1 LFSIPVRSAKVAS
14 LLLGLLAAA
23 ACSGSDDSA
32 VASIPETPA
41 VSIESSTPSTQP
53 SDPLVQGEEPQGFS
67 TVTARITKPDGE
79 VCEVCLWLADSADER
94 GRGLMGV
101 TDLGEPTGMAFL
113 FEEAVN
119 GNFFMFQTPTPLSI
133 AWFAE
138 DGSMVGVADMAPCLD
153 ANSVDCPRYSPDAAY
168 QLVVEVFEGD
178 LPGLG
183 LEPGAS
189 VELLLGTESETC
201 VLAG

>member
-1 LFSIPVRSAKVAS
+1 MIWKSATAA
-14 LLLGLLAAA
+14 LLLVGLLSAA
-23 ACSGSDDSA
+23 ACGGGEDSA
-32 VASIPETPA
+32 VESYQETSVA
-41 VSIESSTPSTQP
+41 SIESGSSLSST
-53 SDPLVQGEEPQGFS
+53 DPPVREVEPQGFS
-67 TVTARITKPDGE
+67 TVTAQITKSDGE
-79 VCEVCLWLADSADER
+79 VCQICLWLADSADER

-101 TDLGEPTGMAFL
+101 TDLGEPSGMAFL

-153 ANSVDCPRYSPDAAY
+153 ANSVDCPRYSPGAAY
-168 QLVVEVFEGD
+168 RLVIEVFEGD

-189 VELLLGTESETC
+189 VELVAGTESETC

>member
-1 LFSIPVRSAKVAS
+1 VKSVKVAA

-23 ACSGSDDSA
+23 ACTGSDDS
-32 VASIPETPA
+32 VGESFPETS
-41 VSIESSTPSTQP
+41 VSSIASSAPSTQP
-53 SDPLVQGEEPQGFS
+53 PDPLVQGEEPQGFS
-67 TVTARITKPDGE
+67 TVTAQITKPDGE
-79 VCEVCLWLADSADER
+79 VCEVCLWLADSVDER

-101 TDLGEPTGMAFL
+101 TDLGEPVGMAFL

-153 ANSVDCPRYSPDAAY
+153 ESSVDCPRYSPGTAY
-168 QLVVEVFEGD
+168 QLVIEVFEGG
-178 LPGLG
+178 LSGLG
-183 LEPGAS
+183 LEPGS
-189 VELLLGTESETC
+189 RVELVAGTESETC
-201 VLAG
+201 VLTG

>member
-1 LFSIPVRSAKVAS
+1 MTWKSATSA
-14 LLLGLLAAA
+14 LLLVGLLSAA
-23 ACSGSDDSA
+23 ACGGGEDSA
-32 VASIPETPA
+32 VESFPETSVA
-41 VSIESSTPSTQP
+41 SIESGSSSPST
-53 SDPLVQGEEPQGFS
+53 DPPAREVEPQGFS
-67 TVTARITKPDGE
+67 TVTAQITKSDGE
-79 VCEVCLWLADSADER
+79 VCQVCLWLADSADER

-101 TDLGEPTGMAFL
+101 TGLGEPEGMAFL
-113 FEEAVN
+113 FEEPVN

-153 ANSVDCPRYSPDAAY
+153 ANSGDCPRYSPDAAY